1 MDDPRQWRFRSAFR
15 TFLAACAVGGA
26 LGTGGCTGSPELT
39 QDVHDVEIDAF
50 SRVPTGV
57 IPEVVA
63 TPMPD
68 VEPPSVTEIDHTVET
83 ADGAKFDRKAEE
95 ITAVDPATQKKTTEV
110 LDRGSSPALR
120 VGQRWPVESLVGQ
133 INGRPIFAE
142 EIFKQIEAAVL
153 LAAQD
158 PNPDNARAQVDAIVR
173 KAFRQQVES
182 ELILAEAES
191 RLTPEMKQGLLG
203 WLRDLQE
210 STIAQRGG
218 NRTGAEESLRD
229 EMQMSIDEFVKFRK
243 NAELTGDLLRRKVQP
258 RVVVSWRDVERLY
271 TQRHSAYAPDPVYQ
285 LGRIRLN
292 KESQADKIEVV
303 KRMLAEKK
311 PFTEI
316 ADAVGMPDHGAWQR
330 VTVSG
335 GRMNVSAMTDDIQRV
350 LSPLVPGA
358 VSEPLEQR
366 TTVQWFSVIGSDQPP
381 VLSIFDRDLQLSLRG
396 ELQGTQQRI
405 EQARYIQSLQKRW
418 LSASIAKMELKLV
431 QIARERYLDPLKQFQ
446 RPANGAGAGAGGTAR

>member
-1 MDDPRQWRFRSAFR
+1 MDDRRPWRSTSAPCSTLVAGAF
-15 TFLAACAVGGA
+15 AVAIGVGG
-26 LGTGGCTGSPELT
+26 CSSSPELT
-39 QDVHDVEIDAF
+39 QDVRDVGIAAF
-50 SRVPTGV
+50 SKPPKGPM
-57 IPEVVA
+57 PEVVA

-68 VEPPSVTEIDHTVET
+68 VEPPSVTEIDHSVET
-83 ADGAKFDRKAEE
+83 ADGTRFERKSEA
-95 ITAVDPATQKKTTEV
+95 ITAVDPATQKTTTEV
-110 LDRGSSPALR
+110 VDRGSSPALR

-142 EIFKQIEAAVL
+142 EIFRQIEAAVL

-203 WLRDLQE
+203 WLRDIQE
-210 STIAQRGG
+210 TTIAQHGG
-218 NRTGAEESLRD
+218 NRSGAEESLRD

-243 NAELTGDLLRRKVQP
+243 NTEITRDLLRRKVQP

-271 TQRHSAYAPDPVYQ
+271 SQRRGAYAPDPVYQ
-285 LGRIRLN
+285 LGRIRLL
-292 KESQADKIEVV
+292 KDSQADKIETV
-303 KRMLAEKK
+303 KKMLAEKK
-311 PFTEI
+311 PFTEV
-316 ADAVGMPDHGAWQR
+316 ADAVGVPDHGAWQK
-330 VTVSG
+330 VTATG
-335 GRMNVSAMTDDIQRV
+335 GKMNVSAMTDDIQRV
-350 LSPLVPGA
+350 LAPLAPGA

-366 TTVQWFSVIGSDQPP
+366 SSIQWFSVIGTEQPP
-381 VLSIFDRDLQLSLRG
+381 VVSIFDRDLQLMLRG
-396 ELQGTQQRI
+396 ELQGTQERI

-418 LSASIAKMELKLV
+418 LSASIAKMEVKLV

-446 RPANGAGAGAGGTAR
+446 RPSRGGAPPTQAR